1 MGLVKKAGGSKVPA
15 GEKLRFRINKAVEDE
30 GDHGP
35 QVRLDLEVLG
45 GEYGGAE
52 MREWCKVGEDEETG
66 EQYVADGGKLYNVA
80 MACFEGNAKFL
91 DSIESIEDL
100 ADALEGKSFISITKS
115 RGKNGDF
122 VGITWDMVYPV
133 QAASK
138 GKAAQRVNDED
149 LDDLPFGDE
158 DDPGVPF

>member
-15 GEKLRFRINKAVEDE
+15 GEKLRFRINRAVEDE

-45 GEYGGAE
+45 GEHSGAE

-66 EQYVADGGKLYNVA
+66 EQYVADGGKLFNIA

-100 ADALEGKSFISITKS
+100 ADALEGKSFVSITKP
-115 RGKNGDF
+115 RGKSGDYT
-122 VGITWDMVYPV
+122 GITWDMIYTD
-133 QAASK
+133 QAAAK
-138 GKAAQRVNDED
+138 KKPPKQQNDED
-149 LDDLPFGDE
+149 FDDLDFGD
-158 DDPGVPF
+158 DDSPPAF

>member
-15 GEKLRFRINKAVEDE
+15 GEKLRFRINRAVEDE

-35 QVRLDLEVLG
+35 QVRLDLEVIG

-52 MREWCKVGEDEETG
+52 IREWCKVGEDEETG

-80 MACFEGNAKFL
+80 IACFEGDAKFL

-100 ADALEGKSFISITKS
+100 ADALEGKTFISITKS
-115 RGKNGDF
+115 RGKSGDYTG
-122 VGITWDMVYPV
+122 VTWDMVYV
-133 QAASK
+133 DQKASK
-138 GKAAQRVNDED
+138 KNPPKQQDVEED
-149 LDDLPFGDE
+149 FDDLPFGG
-158 DDPGVPF
+158 DDPPPAF